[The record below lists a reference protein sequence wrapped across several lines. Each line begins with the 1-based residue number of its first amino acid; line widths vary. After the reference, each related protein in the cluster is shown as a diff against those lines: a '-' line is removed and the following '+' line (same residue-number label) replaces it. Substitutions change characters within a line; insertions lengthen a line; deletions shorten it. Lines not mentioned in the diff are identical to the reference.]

1 MVKIT
6 PPQNLT
12 HPIKKLSLQTL
23 TPYAIW
29 KTLLIPPMQIRSWYL
44 DLISFE
50 YYPFL
55 NNTKWLFSKLCTLS
69 PALIVGKIRS
79 SALSSFLQLVLQYI
93 FFLSLLFSVE
103 YSLCVFSSSF
113 WFLISWTSWIF
124 FLIFFFKVFILR
136 FFPFHQFVKI
146 YYIYVT

>member
-29 KTLLIPPMQIRSWYL
+29 KTLLIPPMQIRSWYF

-93 FFLSLLFSVE
+93 FFLSLLFSANIHF
-103 YSLCVFSSSF
+103 VFFQALSDF
-113 WFLISWTSWIF
+113 WSVGQAGFF